1 MPTKV
6 FTLIRDIENSCASNP
21 AHIGILLPNANEKGP
36 QALHTYE
43 ESTTSKDAKASEV
56 VWRMGRSTDFFE

>member
-21 AHIGILLPNANEKGP
+21 AHIGILLPNAT